1 MVEPLNLTQVEI
13 SEFREAFCLIDRDS
27 DGLITVDE
35 LASAIQS
42 LNEHPTHAE
51 IQEMMNEVDAD
62 GDGTVDFENFLST
75 MARMMKENVADELK
89 EAFKV
94 FDRDQ
99 DGFISALELR
109 NVMINLGE
117 RLTNEEAEQMIREAD
132 LDGDGLVRIMG
143 PGKPSLLLI
152 LILGFALG
160 ITGESPICLTVYR
173 EGGAPAVFQSPKCPR
188 WKTSTFKSGT
198 KTQSSGATCQ
208 SAMLRGR
215 RKTMEDRT
223 LCSFEL
229 RIPFPGPK
237 GVKEI
242 IVRMMAVF
250 DGHNGSEASQM
261 ASDLLLEY
269 FILHIYFLLDT
280 TYSTLSRNFVWL
292 LPGKGEDVP
301 AFRKIEWD
309 DDINRQI
316 LDLGRFQ
323 VTISAILDG
332 SFPLEIL
339 KEALLRAIHDIDA
352 TFSQDAH
359 RHNLNSGTTA
369 TVVLLAD
376 TQILVANVG
385 DSKAFMCSEVYQSP
399 FEAKATVF
407 RIFRQRRATDASP
420 SLKDY
425 HRLKSEASN
434 GWTFLIAKELTNDHH
449 PDRDDER
456 SRVESAGGHIT
467 TWAGVARVNGQL
479 AVSRAIGDIPF
490 KSYGVISVP
499 EVTDWQP
506 LTAND
511 SYVIAASDGVFEKLS
526 PQDICDILWEPL
538 SQVTVPR
545 EPVSSCSI
553 SLADCIV
560 NTAFERGSA
569 DNLAATTLTVRTFD
583 SLETLRK
590 DWSHESVKSDY
601 STVGYQRQLDRISA
615 EDNTSILIKPQHHA
629 DIAKFDR
636 LLVEGK
642 HNFGSFYLSESLDVN
657 DDYTFW
663 LHKDDQESIYDLA
676 HALPGGD
683 NFNWSG
689 PLDLYNEH
697 HICAHFGMFINEDK
711 DQCVN
716 SDSFSR
722 FLGLLE
728 SIPFHYTGQKEHV
741 ASDSRYILK
750 KKFDRGAYGEVWLAF
765 NLNISL
771 VGKDGK
777 WSHGD
782 KNTFSRKDN
791 LGACNEKLHTNSFA
805 EDRNS
810 THSDENMFILKRIM
824 VERGIAAYL
833 SGLREKYFGEV
844 FLNACNCIRDIIE
857 MKESLNLEGVPIE
870 EKRSHGVA
878 YEEGLN
884 HIARYVESFESHS
897 NEIWLV
903 FRHEGVSLSKLIYTA
918 EEVVNNADKERS
930 EEGKRVQVLRP
941 SNWWHWL
948 KTTEGGKEEFR
959 DIIWQLLLALKSCHD
974 RNITHRDI
982 KPENMVICFED
993 QDSGSCLRGSPN
1005 RDQSYTTKMRIIDFG
1020 SAVDDYTVK
1029 HLYGSVGPSSAEQTA
1044 DYAPPEA
1051 FLNVS
1056 WYKWPSSITVK
1067 YDMWSVGVVMLELI
1081 LGSPNVFQINSIT
1094 RVLLDQHLKGWNDN
1108 LKELAYKLRALMEL
1122 CILIPGTS
1130 SILRQDLYSNGQS
1143 YNSPVPWK
1151 CSEEFFSNTV
1161 KNRDPLKI
1169 GFPNVLALRLAR
1181 DLLRW
1186 DPVSLALEKLNED
1199 RLDVDDALRHPYFSQ
1214 ASGK

>member
-1 MVEPLNLTQVEI
+1 MRP
-13 SEFREAFCLIDRDS
+13 
-27 DGLITVDE
+27 
-35 LASAIQS
+35 
-42 LNEHPTHAE
+42 
-51 IQEMMNEVDAD
+51 
-62 GDGTVDFENFLST
+62 
-75 MARMMKENVADELK
+75 
-89 EAFKV
+89 
-94 FDRDQ
+94 
-99 DGFISALELR
+99 
-109 NVMINLGE
+109 GE
-117 RLTNEEAEQMIREAD
+117 S
-132 LDGDGLVRIMG
+132 
-143 PGKPSLLLI
+143 SLLLT
-152 LILGFALG
+152 LILGFLLG
-160 ITGESPICLTVYR
+160 IAGESPTCLTVYR

-188 WKTSTFKSGT
+188 WKPSTFNSGA

-242 IVRMMAVF
+242 NVRMMAVF

-269 FILHIYFLLDT
+269 FILHTYFLLDT
-280 TYSTLSRNFVWL
+280 TYSILSRNFVWL
-292 LPGKGEDVP
+292 LPGKGGAVP
-301 AFRKIEWD
+301 AFRKIEWND
-309 DDINRQI
+309 DTN
-316 LDLGRFQ
+316 RFQ
-323 VTISAILDG
+323 VTLSAILDG

-359 RHNLNSGTTA
+359 RYNLNSGTTA

-385 DSKAFMCSEVYQSP
+385 DSKAFLCSEVYQSP

-407 RIFRQRRATDASP
+407 RIVRQRRATNTSP

-434 GWTFLIAKELTNDHH
+434 GWMFLIAKELTNDHH

-456 SRVESAGGHIT
+456 SRVESAGGHIS

-479 AVSRAIGDIPF
+479 AVSRAIGDIHY

-506 LTAND
+506 LSASD

-526 PQDICDILWEPL
+526 PQDICDLLWEPL
-538 SQVTVPR
+538 SQVSVPP
-545 EPVSSCSI
+545 EPVSSCYN
-553 SLADCIV
+553 SLAECIV
-560 NTAFERGSA
+560 NIAFERGSM
-569 DNLAATTLTVRTFD
+569 DNLAATTFPVRTFD
-583 SLETLRK
+583 SLETLWRA
-590 DWSHESVKSDY
+590 WSHKSTKSLY
-601 STVGYQRQLDRISA
+601 STIGYQRQLDQISA
-615 EDNTSILIKPQHHA
+615 DDDTSILIKPLHHPYNA
-629 DIAKFDR
+629 RFDR

-642 HNFGSFYLSESLDVN
+642 HNYFGSFYLSENLDVN

-683 NFNWSG
+683 HFNWSG
-689 PLDLYNEH
+689 PLDLFNDH
-697 HICAHFGMFINEDK
+697 HICAHFGMLIDEDT

-722 FLGLLE
+722 FIGLLE
-728 SIPFHYTGQKEHV
+728 SIPFHYTGQNEHG

-765 NLNISL
+765 NLNISH
-771 VGKDGK
+771 VGKDEK

-782 KNTFSRKDN
+782 KNIFSRKDN
-791 LGACNEKLHTNSFA
+791 FGACNEKLHTNSLA
-805 EDRNS
+805 EDCNS

-844 FLNACNCIRDIIE
+844 FLNASHCIRGSLAAEVSDFVWTRSPSNTYGFMDANNSVILE
-857 MKESLNLEGVPIE
+857 MEESLNIEGIPFE
-870 EKRSHGVA
+870 EKRPHGVA
-878 YEEGLN
+878 HEEGLN
-884 HIARYVESFESHS
+884 HIARYVESFESRS

-903 FRHEGVSLSKLIYTA
+903 FHHEGVSLSKLIYTA
-918 EEVVNNADKERS
+918 EEVVNSANKERS
-930 EEGKRVQVLRP
+930 EEGRRVQVLRP
-941 SNWWHWL
+941 SKWWHWL
-948 KTTEGGKEEFR
+948 KTTEEGKEEFR
-959 DIIWQLLLALKSCHD
+959 NIIWQLLLSLKSCHD

-993 QDSGSCLRGSPN
+993 QDFGSCLLGSPN
-1005 RDQSYTTKMRIIDFG
+1005 GDKSYTTKMRIIDFG

-1029 HLYGSVGPSSAEQTA
+1029 HLYGSVGPSSAEQTV

-1051 FLNVS
+1051 FLNMS

-1067 YDMWSVGVVMLELI
+1067 YDMWSVGIVMLELI

-1130 SILRQDLYSNGQS
+1130 SILRQDFYTNGQG

-1151 CSEEFFSNTV
+1151 CSEEFFSDTI
-1161 KNRDPLKI
+1161 KSRDPLKI
-1169 GFPNVLALRLAR
+1169 GFPNVLAMRLVR

-1186 DPVSLALEKLNED
+1186 DPED
-1199 RLDVDDALRHPYFSQ
+1199 RLNVDDALRHPYFSQ

>member
-1 MVEPLNLTQVEI
+1 MRP
-13 SEFREAFCLIDRDS
+13 
-27 DGLITVDE
+27 
-35 LASAIQS
+35 
-42 LNEHPTHAE
+42 
-51 IQEMMNEVDAD
+51 
-62 GDGTVDFENFLST
+62 
-75 MARMMKENVADELK
+75 
-89 EAFKV
+89 
-94 FDRDQ
+94 
-99 DGFISALELR
+99 
-109 NVMINLGE
+109 GE
-117 RLTNEEAEQMIREAD
+117 S
-132 LDGDGLVRIMG
+132 
-143 PGKPSLLLI
+143 SLLFI
-152 LILGFALG
+152 LILGFVFG
-160 ITGESPICLTVYR
+160 IAGESPTCLTVYR

-188 WKTSTFKSGT
+188 WKPSTFKSGAE
-198 KTQSSGATCQ
+198 TQASGATCQ

-237 GVKEI
+237 GVREI
-242 IVRMMAVF
+242 NVRMMAVF

-269 FILHIYFLLDT
+269 FMLHTYFLLDT
-280 TYSTLSRNFVWL
+280 TYSILSRNFVWL
-292 LPGKGEDVP
+292 LPGKGENVP
-301 AFRKIEWD
+301 AFRKIEWND
-309 DDINRQI
+309 ETNRQI

-352 TFSQDAH
+352 TFSEDAR

-385 DSKAFMCSEVYQSP
+385 DSKSFLCSEVYQSP

-407 RIFRQRRATDASP
+407 RIVRQRRGTDASP

-425 HRLKSEASN
+425 HRLKSKASN
-434 GWTFLIAKELTNDHH
+434 GWMFYIAKELTNDHH

-456 SRVESAGGHIT
+456 SRVESAGGHIS

-479 AVSRAIGDIPF
+479 AVSRAIGDIGF

-511 SYVIAASDGVFEKLS
+511 SYVVAASDGVFEKLS
-526 PQDICDILWEPL
+526 PQDICDLLWEPL
-538 SQVTVPR
+538 SQVTVPP
-545 EPVSSCSI
+545 EPVSSCSN

-560 NTAFERGSA
+560 NTAFERGSM
-569 DNLAATTLTVRTFD
+569 DNLAATTLPVRTFD
-583 SLETLRK
+583 TLETLRGNWCHK
-590 DWSHESVKSDY
+590 SVKSDY
-601 STVGYQRQLDRISA
+601 STIGYQRQLDKISA
-615 EDNTSILIKPQHHA
+615 NDNTSILIKPQHHPVST
-629 DIAKFDR
+629 KFDR

-642 HNFGSFYLSESLDVN
+642 HNFGSFYLSENLDVN

-689 PLDLYNEH
+689 PLDLYNDH
-697 HICAHFGMFINEDK
+697 HICAHFGMFIDENK

-728 SIPFHYTGQKEHV
+728 SIPFHYTGQNENA

-765 NLNISL
+765 NLNISH

-782 KNTFSRKDN
+782 KNNFSSKDT
-791 LGACNEKLHTNSFA
+791 LGACNAKLHRNSLV
-805 EDRNS
+805 EDCNS

-824 VERGIAAYL
+824 VERGISAYL

-844 FLNACNCIRDIIE
+844 FLNASHCIRGSLATEVSDFVWTKSVILE
-857 MKESLNLEGVPIE
+857 MEDSLNLEGIPLE
-870 EKRSHGVA
+870 EKRPHGVV

-884 HIARYVESFESHS
+884 HIARYVESFESRS

-918 EEVVNNADKERS
+918 EEVVNNAGKERS
-930 EEGKRVQVLRP
+930 EEGKRVQVLQP
-941 SNWWHWL
+941 SKWWHWM
-948 KTTEGGKEEFR
+948 KTTEEGKEEFR
-959 DIIWQLLLALKSCHD
+959 NIIWQLLLALKSCHD

-993 QDSGSCLRGSPN
+993 QDSGSCLQGSPN
-1005 RDQSYTTKMRIIDFG
+1005 RDKSYTTKMRIIDFG

-1029 HLYGSVGPSSAEQTA
+1029 HLYGSVGPSSAEQTV

-1067 YDMWSVGVVMLELI
+1067 YDMWSVGIVMLELI

-1130 SILRQDLYSNGQS
+1130 SILRQDFYTNDRG

-1151 CSEEFFSNTV
+1151 CSEEFFSDTI
-1161 KNRDPLKI
+1161 KGRDPLKI
-1169 GFPNVLALRLAR
+1169 GFPNVLALRLFR

-1186 DPVSLALEKLNED
+1186 DPED
-1199 RLDVDDALRHPYFSQ
+1199 RLNVDDALRHPYFSQ